1 MKYLR
6 LGIIIIIL
14 DSLLSVWNCYSY
26 GSYIYYN
33 AAIFWCMALA
43 VSIVAGII
51 CLWSIKNWK
60 MALIWFA
67 NILISG
73 LILLMGCEIVINSYP
88 PGYDEDIRAVEI
100 INEEL

>member
-1 MKYLR
+1 
-6 LGIIIIIL
+6 
-14 DSLLSVWNCYSY
+14 
-26 GSYIYYN
+26 
-33 AAIFWCMALA
+33 
-43 VSIVAGII
+43 
-51 CLWSIKNWK
+51 